1 MKLRHSKLACH
12 QKGLMQQLR
21 DFWKEGHL
29 CDVVLKSI
37 DGTQHPVH
45 RNVLS
50 AASAAL
56 KALLCAP
63 FREAEQIRQGKPSRD
78 GSVWWCS
85 RCFCGLH
92 LWR

>member
-12 QKGLMQQLR
+12 QQGLMQQLR

-37 DGTQHPVH
+37 DGIEHPVH

-50 AASAAL
+50 AASATL

-63 FREAEQIRQGKPSRD
+63 FREAEQI
-78 GSVWWCS
+78 
-85 RCFCGLH
+85 
-92 LWR
+92 